1 GLAGLGV
8 VCGSRKAEGETGL
21 STPWDDAYDIDYV
34 AHEMGHQFG
43 GNHTFIGTAGSCAG
57 NGNAST
63 AYEPGSGS
71 TIMAYAGICGS
82 QDLQPH
88 SDDYFHVKRLEQI
101 IAHITRGGGSSCPV
115 SAATGNTPPTVNAGS
130 DFTIPKS
137 TPFTLTATG
146 SDVNGDS
153 PTTCWEEY

>member
-63 AYEPGSGS
+63 AYERGSGS
-71 TIMAYAGICGS
+71 TIMAYAGICGT

-88 SDDYFHVKRLEQI
+88 SDDYFHGAGFDQI
-101 IAHITRGGGSSCPV
+101 VELTTIDE
-115 SAATGNTPPTVNAGS
+115 GNTCRSA
-130 DFTIPKS
+130 
-137 TPFTLTATG
+137 
-146 SDVNGDS
+146 
-153 PTTCWEEY
+153 